1 MKMELSISDLSKC
14 LGVIPD
20 TIERWVRQGK
30 LPVSGKAP
38 DYRFRK
44 ADLEKWA
51 ALHNIRLNFSDRQSL
66 EKQNQTDLLLSE
78 AVRNGGVHFDIPGS
92 DVRTVLN
99 ASIDRISNIPDDFR
113 TDLLERLM
121 ERENALSTGIG
132 NSIAIP
138 HPRESLTYLK
148 QALVSICF
156 LSNPLEYNALDRKP
170 VSVLFFILCPSL
182 KVHLNLLST
191 LSFCLKNSQFLDFL
205 KSEPE
210 PDLLIQQ
217 IETLQKACSA

>member
-1 MKMELSISDLSKC
+1 MELSISDLSKY

-44 ADLEKWA
+44 VDLEKWA
-51 ALHNIRLNFSDRQSL
+51 ALHHIRLNFSDRQRL
-66 EKQNQTDLLLSE
+66 EKQNQADFFLSE
-78 AVRNGGVHFDIPGS
+78 AVRMGGIHFDIPGGE
-92 DVRTVLN
+92 VKTVLES
-99 ASIDRISNIPDDFR
+99 SIGRISNIPDDFR
-113 TDLLERLM
+113 DDLLERVM

-132 NSIAIP
+132 NGIAIP
-138 HPRESLTYLK
+138 HPREPLTYLN

-156 LSNPLEYNALDRKP
+156 LSTPVEYNALDRRP

-182 KVHLNLLST
+182 KLHLNLLST
-191 LSFCLKNSQFLDFL
+191 LSFCLKNTQFIGFL
-205 KSEPE
+205 KSKPE
-210 PDLLIQQ
+210 PDLLIRQ
-217 IETLQKACSA
+217 IETLQKTCPA